1 MKRLIIL
8 AGFISVLL
16 IAAYGVITLY
26 DHHLKFGRMW
36 ETPAVRPHEEPMLIM
51 EDGVIPFK
59 GGEAQLRILPA
70 SDLKSPFQPDDVKN
84 ISLGKKNY
92 FSFCAQCH
100 GKYHDGMGTV
110 GQSFAPL
117 PADLRSQKIQSLSDG
132 VLFQG
137 ISYGVP
143 GSRQPPLA
151 STIEITDRWRII
163 AYIKSLGPR
172 K

>member
-8 AGFISVLL
+8 AGFILVVL
-16 IAAYGVITLY
+16 ITAYGVITLY
-26 DHHLKFGRMW
+26 DQNLKFGRMW
-36 ETPAVRPHEEPMLIM
+36 ETPAVRPYEEPALIM
-51 EDGVIPFK
+51 EDGVIPLE
-59 GGEAQLRILPA
+59 GGEARLRNLPP
-70 SDLKSPFQPDDVKN
+70 SDLKSPLNPDDIKN
-84 ISLGKKNY
+84 ISLGEKKY
-92 FSFCAQCH
+92 LSYCAQCH
-100 GKYHDGMGTV
+100 GKNHDGMGTV

-117 PADLRSQKIQSLSDG
+117 PTDLRSQEIQSLPDG
-132 VLFQG
+132 ALFKT

-143 GSRQPPLA
+143 GGRQPPLA